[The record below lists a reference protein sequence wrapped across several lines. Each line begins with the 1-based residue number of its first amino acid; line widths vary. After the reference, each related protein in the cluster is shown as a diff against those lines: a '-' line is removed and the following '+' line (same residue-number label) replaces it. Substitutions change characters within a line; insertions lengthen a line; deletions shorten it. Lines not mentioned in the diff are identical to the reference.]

1 MLHSKKKIKES
12 GSVSIFIACAKADN
26 RNTLTQI
33 QKGKI
38 MRTVLFAN
46 YLNNEYKHEA
56 LVSEQSLD
64 FMRSY
69 KIREKRRTVT
79 DFEGCPV

>member
-1 MLHSKKKIKES
+1 
-12 GSVSIFIACAKADN
+12 
-26 RNTLTQI
+26 
-33 QKGKI
+33 